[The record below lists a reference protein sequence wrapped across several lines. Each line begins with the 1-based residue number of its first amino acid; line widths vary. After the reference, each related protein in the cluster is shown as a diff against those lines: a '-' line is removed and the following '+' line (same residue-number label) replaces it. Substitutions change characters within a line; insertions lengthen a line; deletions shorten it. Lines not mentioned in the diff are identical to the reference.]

1 MLLKINGEMKTFEHS
16 LSVAELIKE
25 LGYDTAHIAVAIDT
39 TFVPRSNYEQVII
52 EDSCEID
59 IVAPMQGG

>member
-1 MLLKINGEMKTFEHS
+1 MLLKINGEMKTFEHC
-16 LSVAELIKE
+16 LSVAELLKE
-25 LGYDTAHIAVAIDT
+25 LGYGSAQIAVAINT